1 MRRLNIYAGT
11 TLVGWLSDEG
21 DIWSLTYD
29 DGWRHSPDAYDLSP
43 ALPRSTIEHHDG
55 ATNRPVQWFF
65 DNLLP
70 EEELRET
77 IAKEAN
83 LKGYDAWALL
93 EYLGAESAGSLTLL
107 PPDVP
112 VPMTSKLRPLS
123 KEELSKRIA
132 DLPNQTLQRQ
142 APKRMSLAG
151 AQHKLLVV
159 LDRGELFEPEGAT
172 PSTHILKPEHPKA
185 GTYPASVFNEY
196 LTMKLA
202 AQAGLEVPDV
212 QMMLVPQPV
221 YIIKRFDRRLPTS
234 LREAKT
240 GNIKRLHIID
250 ACQLLN
256 WARVFKHHGATL
268 ETLNTLVNLTTNKVS
283 TRLRLFAW
291 LAFNALVCNDDS
303 HMKNLSF
310 LVDPSR
316 ITLAPHYDLLST
328 GAYYTKA
335 IAEEHAAW
343 PHVPMAIK
351 LPGASTFG
359 EVTRDKMLQ
368 AAEILGIPR
377 QIAAARL
384 DALILSTRIGLQA
397 MREHHDKLK
406 QESGPEHAG
415 TFAQSDRLLRVIEH
429 ITMPAMVAQLS

>member
-1 MRRLNIYAGT
+1 MRRLHIYAGGNM
-11 TLVGWLSDEG
+11 VGWLSDEG

-29 DGWRHSPDAYDLSP
+29 DGWRHSADAYDLSP
-43 ALPRSTIEHHDG
+43 ALPRATANHHDG
-55 ATNRPVQWFF
+55 STNRPVQWFF
-65 DNLLP
+65 ENLLP
-70 EEELRET
+70 EEDLRDT

-107 PPDVP
+107 PPETP
-112 VPMTSKLRPLS
+112 VPSSSKLRPLS
-123 KEELSKRIA
+123 KEELSKRIS

-159 LDRGELFEPEGAT
+159 LEGNELFEPEGAT

-202 AQAGLEVPDV
+202 AHAGLEVPDV
-212 QMMLVPQPV
+212 QMMFVPQPV
-221 YIIKRFDRRLPTS
+221 YIIKRFDRRLPGS
-234 LREAKT
+234 IREALA

-256 WARVFKHHGATL
+256 RARIFKHHGATL
-268 ETLNTLVNLTTNKVS
+268 ETLNEVVNFTTNKVA

-291 LAFNALVCNDDS
+291 LAFNSLVCNDDS
-303 HMKNLSF
+303 HLKNLSF
-310 LVDPSR
+310 MVDPGR

-335 IAEEHAAW
+335 IAEEYAKW
-343 PHVPMAIK
+343 PDVKMAIPI
-351 LPGASTFG
+351 PGASTLG
-359 EVTRDKMLQ
+359 EVTRANMLL
-368 AAEILGIPR
+368 AAEALGIPPR
-377 QIAAARL
+377 VAAARL
-384 DALILSTRIGLQA
+384 DSLIHGVSVGLKA

-406 QESGPEHAG
+406 QESGPGHAG

-429 ITMPAMVAQLS
+429 ITMPAMVKQLT